1 MQSISTEAGVR
12 GTVLYLERGERH
24 TITMYRGVGG
34 GCNNKCYWLME
45 LLLYHA
51 NFFDLFFHW
60 FFYAKIF
67 ALGCSIS
74 SFFFVM
80 QMQNCHLNTGL

>member
-1 MQSISTEAGVR
+1 MQSISTEGGVG

-24 TITMYRGVGG
+24 TITMYRGVRG

-51 NFFDLFFHW
+51 NFFNWFFH
-60 FFYAKIF
+60 
-67 ALGCSIS
+67 
-74 SFFFVM
+74 
-80 QMQNCHLNTGL
+80 

>member
-1 MQSISTEAGVR
+1 MQSISTEAGVG
-12 GTVLYLERGERH
+12 GTVLYLERSERH

-51 NFFDLFFHW
+51 NFFNWFSTYFFMPKFLHW
-60 FFYAKIF
+60 AAAFLPFF
-67 ALGCSIS
+67 S
-74 SFFFVM
+74 S
-80 QMQNCHLNTGL
+80 CKCKTAT

>member
-1 MQSISTEAGVR
+1 MQSISTEAGVG

-34 GCNNKCYWLME
+34 GCCNNKCYWLME

-51 NFFDLFFHW
+51 NFFNWFFH
-60 FFYAKIF
+60 
-67 ALGCSIS
+67 
-74 SFFFVM
+74 
-80 QMQNCHLNTGL
+80 